1 MGSGDMWNRSQGLV
15 THPRSSTWQDT
26 NPQQL
31 HEKQYHLR
39 ITWSTNF
46 DDSRVAVGWSCWS
59 IQGCKAH
66 VITIYIDVLPQKH
79 IWKKIEKSH
88 QPRQTS
94 KPLKKRGFQTGQLL
108 LLRKLTYP
116 KMLVGRLFSFW
127 NGPFFRWHWFLFP
140 KPGLENPGLSPHPHP
155 FWEPKN
161 APRDAR
167 KHRRAARSTAV
178 LCNGAPVANSRRR
191 GHTPQA
197 EVENKNGQWLLGRK
211 SQWSF
216 FGKKSPAQWFCIIF
230 RCFSSCQVNVII
242 SVVGK
247 WPRKRKINL
256 FLILEQHISTA
267 CHNYF
272 ESQKYHSI
280 RNLEDESSL
289 TWIRPRFHW
298 FKATSTLR
306 MHSILSNPCC
316 PFPSDLEEDL
326 VANQWAVHLSV

>member
-1 MGSGDMWNRSQGLV
+1 MRHV
-15 THPRSSTWQDT
+15 TLASTAELHA
-26 NPQQL
+26 PQQCFVTERPL
-31 HEKQYHLR
+31 PIRAGAATRHKLR
-39 ITWSTNF
+39 SKTKT
-46 DDSRVAVGWSCWS
+46 DSDFWGV
-59 IQGCKAH
+59 KASG
-66 VITIYIDVLPQKH
+66 V
-79 IWKKIEKSH
+79 
-88 QPRQTS
+88 
-94 KPLKKRGFQTGQLL
+94 F
-108 LLRKLTYP
+108 
-116 KMLVGRLFSFW
+116 LV
-127 NGPFFRWHWFLFP
+127 
-140 KPGLENPGLSPHPHP
+140 
-155 FWEPKN
+155 
-161 APRDAR
+161 
-167 KHRRAARSTAV
+167 
-178 LCNGAPVANSRRR
+178 
-191 GHTPQA
+191 
-197 EVENKNGQWLLGRK
+197 
-211 SQWSF
+211 
-216 FGKKSPAQWFCIIF
+216 KKSPAQWFCIIF

-289 TWIRPRFHW
+289 PWIRPRFHW